1 MIIAETGGQTPVSTG
16 PKGACS
22 SEPRTNVY
30 RFQPP
35 LADWEPTATTHNR
48 QIRSSALTLQRLRE
62 RLEIAALEAR
72 RPRPEQVADRQLL
85 QEVGL

>member
-16 PKGACS
+16 PQGACS

-35 LADWEPTATTHNR
+35 LADCEPTATTHNR
-48 QIRSSALTLQRLRE
+48 QILPSALMLQRLRE
-62 RLEIAALEAR
+62 RLELAALKAGH
-72 RPRPEQVADRQLL
+72 PRPEQVANLQL